1 MSTIRVLV
9 VEDEAIA
16 SAAHAAYI
24 GRLPGFD
31 LAGSAPDGQSALR
44 LLNEFSAAGS

>member
-1 MSTIRVLV
+1 MSNIRVLV

-24 GRLPGFD
+24 GRLPGFE
-31 LAGSAPDGQSALR
+31 LAGSAPDG
-44 LLNEFSAAGS
+44 